1 MEDLAEISLYI
12 YILGG
17 LFILIG
23 LVYMS
28 IAIIQYYRGKREWE
42 FSKNKLINF
51 FLGLLGLSPII
62 GSFYVL
68 PIAFYDE
75 NFWSSIATNYLEAK
89 NAILFLFITI
99 IGFYL
104 MIKST
109 VFFPHKNKYQ
119 NLVPSLL
126 LLSLFPGLANSL
138 IVMIITNFINND
150 ISPKYLLF
158 FFCVCTYVYIVTI
171 RLSKRKAAYLGILIA
186 QDLNLIILKKIFDF
200 SYMKFEKIK
209 SSKIYT
215 ILNDDI
221 SIIINFSRD
230 AIRIYTAFIM
240 AVSVMIYLFTLN
252 IKSSLLLLGIT
263 VLILGFHFLLSG
275 PYKRAI
281 QKSREERENY
291 MSLIMGLA
299 YGFKELV
306 LHWVVRKEYHSD
318 LKSGAHDYYN
328 ADLKTTYININK
340 ILFSDLS
347 FILAIGNTCLLFPLL
362 FGFDK
367 ELITAYVIATL
378 FLWSPFN
385 SIINAVPQI
394 SQAQVSWDRIKD
406 FLKSGTTNNA
416 LLEKVN
422 PTSINVRQVESLQ
435 VQNVSF
441 KYPQVAQ
448 DEETYGIGPINFQ
461 AKKGDIIYIIGGNGS
476 GKTTFLKILIGLYE
490 TNEGEILINGA
501 QVSTEMLG
509 EYFSVIYSDFY
520 LFKNIYGIKKER
532 LNQVYAWLK
541 TLGLSEK
548 VDIVDGQFTTLDL
561 SKGQLKRLAIIKS
574 YLEDR
579 SIYFFDEC
587 AADLDPD
594 FKEFFYNEL
603 LPKMRNEGK
612 ILIIITHDEKYFNLA
627 NKTYKMVMGKMIE
640 LEPSSIAL
648 S

>member
-1 MEDLAEISLYI
+1 MEDLTNISLYTF
-12 YILGG
+12 ILGG

-23 LVYMS
+23 LVYFS
-28 IAIIQYYRGKREWE
+28 IAIVQFYRGKRDLQ
-42 FSKNKLINF
+42 FSKNKLISF
-51 FLGLLGLSPII
+51 ILGLLGLSPII

-75 NFWSSIATNYLEAK
+75 SFWSSTATNYLQTK
-89 NAILFLFITI
+89 NAILFFFITI

-104 MIKST
+104 LIKST
-109 VFFPHKNKYQ
+109 IFFPHKNKYY

-126 LLSLFPGLANSL
+126 LLSLFPGLANSM

-150 ISPKYLLF
+150 INPKYLLF
-158 FFCVCTYVYIVTI
+158 FFCICTYAYVVTI
-171 RLSKRKAAYLGILIA
+171 RLSKRKAAYLGVLVA
-186 QDLNLIILKKIFDF
+186 QDLNLMVLKKIFNF

-221 SIIINFSRD
+221 SVIINFSRD
-230 AIRIYTAFIM
+230 AIRIYTALIM
-240 AVSVMIYLFTLN
+240 AISVMVYLFTLN

-275 PYKRAI
+275 PYKKAI
-281 QKSREERENY
+281 QKARVERENY

-306 LHWVVRKEYHSD
+306 LHWIVRKEYHSD
-318 LKSGAHDYYN
+318 LKTGASDYYS

-340 ILFSDLS
+340 VLFSDLS
-347 FILAIGNTCLLFPLL
+347 FIIAIGTTCLLFPLL
-362 FGFDK
+362 FNFEK
-367 ELITAYVIATL
+367 ELVTSYVIATL

-394 SQAQVSWDRIKD
+394 SQVQVSWDRIKD
-406 FLKSGTTNNA
+406 FLKSGATNNT
-416 LLEKVN
+416 LIEKAKPIGMN
-422 PTSINVRQVESLQ
+422 IRHIESLQ
-435 VQNVSF
+435 VKNVCF
-441 KYPQVAQ
+441 KYPQGAQ
-448 DEETYGIGPINFQ
+448 DEETYGIGPINFE

-476 GKTTFLKILIGLYE
+476 GKTTFLKTLIGLYE
-490 TNEGEILINGA
+490 PNEGQILINGE
-501 QVSTEMLG
+501 QVNTESLG

-520 LFKNIYGIKKER
+520 LFKNIYGIKNER
-532 LNQVYAWLK
+532 LDQVYLWLK

-548 VDIVDGQFTTLDL
+548 VAIVNKQFTTLDL
-561 SKGQLKRLAIIKS
+561 SKGQRKRLAIIKS

-603 LPKMRNEGK
+603 LPQMRNEGK
-612 ILIIITHDEKYFNLA
+612 ILIIITHDEKYFYLA
-627 NKTYKMVMGKMIE
+627 NKTYKMVMGKMLE
-640 LEPSSIAL
+640 LETSTTTL